1 VAVLEG
7 VRKAYPGR
15 EIYTGLDLTIERG
28 RKVAFVGPNGA
39 GKSTLLKMLA
49 GVAAP
54 DAGTI
59 TYGQNVTIAYYAQ
72 HQLESLD
79 PKATVLEEITSAAPD
94 QEIPFLRGILGAF
107 LFSGDEA
114 KKRVAVLS
122 GGEKSR
128 LALAKMLVRPAN
140 FLLLDEP
147 TNHLDIPSRDVLEDA
162 LTEYTGTICFITH
175 DRHFIQSVADTVL
188 EVNGGTATTYP
199 DGYEYYVEKK
209 ARQSAASVEAA
220 ATAARRVEP
229 PRAEAANSRE
239 RRRQEAEERT
249 RRSAQTRPL
258 KTRLDALERDLAE
271 KGRDFERLTAL
282 LGDPGF
288 YQDKS
293 RFFAVMEDHARLQK
307 SIAQLTAEWGELQER
322 YETMVQEAD
331 KTA

>member
-1 VAVLEG
+1 
-7 VRKAYPGR
+7 
-15 EIYTGLDLTIERG
+15 
-28 RKVAFVGPNGA
+28 
-39 GKSTLLKMLA
+39 
-49 GVAAP
+49 
-54 DAGTI
+54 
-59 TYGQNVTIAYYAQ
+59 
-72 HQLESLD
+72 
-79 PKATVLEEITSAAPD
+79 
-94 QEIPFLRGILGAF
+94 
-107 LFSGDEA
+107 
-114 KKRVAVLS
+114 
-122 GGEKSR
+122 
-128 LALAKMLVRPAN
+128 
-140 FLLLDEP
+140 
-147 TNHLDIPSRDVLEDA
+147 VLEDA

-188 EVNGGTATTYP
+188 EVSGGTATTYP
-199 DGYEYYVEKK
+199 DGYEYYLEKK
-209 ARQSAASVEAA
+209 ARQASASVEAV

-229 PRAEAANSRE
+229 PRAEASSKE

-271 KGRDFERLTAL
+271 KGRDFERLTSL

-293 RFFAVMEDHARLQK
+293 RFFSVMEDHVRLQK